1 MLFIWQSGMHLK
13 MEYADPEL
21 AMSRFIVGGGNRLSN
36 HL

>member
-1 MLFIWQSGMHLK
+1 

-21 AMSRFIVGGGNRLSN
+21 ATGNWQLAMSRFIIESGDRQSD